1 MTLLSIG
8 VRPNNKIAK
17 DEGFSLNKRGG
28 IVADDLCQTDDKD
41 IYAVGDVIG
50 VKDFIN
56 GNETMIPLAGPANKQ
71 GRAVA
76 ANMLGKKEEKY
87 RSTIG
92 TSVARIFDLTVSAV
106 GSNEKILKREGYV
119 YKKDYYVVILHPM
132 SHAGY
137 FPGALPMTIK
147 LIFTSDGEILGGQIV
162 GYDGVDKRIDTLVAI
177 IYFKGSVY
185 DLSKLELAYA
195 PPYSSAK
202 DTMNFVGYLAT
213 NVLENLT
220 DPVLVSEYLE
230 NKEKYQLLDMREK
243 EEPIA
248 GSIPSSINIL
258 LTKLRNRL
266 GELSKEKHYLVYCAV
281 GLRGYISERILKQ
294 KGFKVSNLIGG
305 YRTYMDLTEDSFADS
320 INTSQDKFEGGKEAV
335 ENSQA
340 YNIIELLNVCGLSC
354 HGSIVGVS
362 KKYKR
367 WKMVISLKLQLL
379 ILNL

>member
-248 GSIPSSINIL
+248 GSIPSSINIP

-266 GELSKEKHYLVYCAV
+266 GELSKKKHYLVYCAV

-305 YRTYMDLTEDSFADS
+305 YRIYMDLTEDSFADY
-320 INTSQDKFEGGKEAV
+320 INTSQDKFEGGKETV

-367 WKMVISLKLQLL
+367 
-379 ILNL
+379 